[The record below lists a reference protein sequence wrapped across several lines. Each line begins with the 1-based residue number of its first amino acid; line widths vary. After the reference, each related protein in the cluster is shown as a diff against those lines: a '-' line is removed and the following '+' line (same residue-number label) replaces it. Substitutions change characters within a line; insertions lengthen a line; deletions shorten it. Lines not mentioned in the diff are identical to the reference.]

1 MKILVI
7 NGPNLN
13 LLGRRQPDIYGHET
27 LDDIASRIGDSFP
40 TEQFLWLQS
49 NHEGDLIDYLHE
61 AAYGAE
67 PVDGIILNAG
77 GFTHTSVALADAVA
91 AIHVPVIEV
100 HLSNVAARED
110 FRHRSFLSPVVAG
123 TIQGFGSHVYDLAV
137 AALLRLKK

>member
-13 LLGRRQPDIYGHET
+13 LLGRRQPEIYGHET

-91 AIHVPVIEV
+91 AIPVPVVEV

-123 TIQGFGSHVYDLAV
+123 TIQGFGSRVYDLAV
-137 AALLRLKK
+137 AALLQLKK